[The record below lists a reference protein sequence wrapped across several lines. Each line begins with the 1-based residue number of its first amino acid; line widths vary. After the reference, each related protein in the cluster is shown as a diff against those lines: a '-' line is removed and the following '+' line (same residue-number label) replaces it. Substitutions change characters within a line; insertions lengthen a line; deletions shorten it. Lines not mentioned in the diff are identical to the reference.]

1 MNFLGAVAFFL
12 SAIVLAE
19 YCFVTLGNTLL
30 GIAAVAIISIGF
42 FVLILT
48 ARGQAI
54 RFVWLGTGMFLFTF
68 VVLLM
73 DYIW

>member
-30 GIAAVAIISIGF
+30 GVAAVAVLSIGF
-42 FVLILT
+42 FALILT
-48 ARGQAI
+48 ARGQAF
-54 RFVWLGTGMFLFTF
+54 RLVWYGTGMFLFTF
-68 VVLLM
+68 VVLLL
-73 DYIW
+73 DYNW